1 MDAAS
6 SDKTEST
13 NAKDAENSPPKIAA
27 EITPAPTTEPTPV
40 ESKASENKASIEKS
54 SAEHVEKKE
63 EASSD
68 DKIISF
74 TVIYSKQ
81 KCDVKISE
89 NSTVLQLKTHLEPI
103 IGVPQGLQKIMF
115 KGLAKNGQ
123 TLKSLGIT
131 NNTKVMVVGSKLND
145 VLNLATVPS
154 AEEQQALQEV
164 KVNKEPWCRQK
175 MHRTVLDKGLPDDV
189 MPGILNT
196 KEPLPP
202 CPLSGMLNKAGGKLR
217 ITFRL
222 ELDEL
227 WLGTKERT
235 EKIRMSSIK
244 SVLSEP
250 IEGQEQYHIMALQLG
265 TTEASRYWIYY
276 VPAQY
281 VDSIKHIILDS

>member
-1 MDAAS
+1 MDASS
-6 SDKTEST
+6 SDKTET
-13 NAKDAENSPPKIAA
+13 NPKDVENSTKTA
-27 EITPAPTTEPTPV
+27 EITPATTEPTPV
-40 ESKASENKASIEKS
+40 ESTTTENKASTEKS
-54 SAEHVEKKE
+54 NSEPVEKKE
-63 EASSD
+63 D
-68 DKIISF
+68 DKIIAF
-74 TVIYSKQ
+74 TVIYSKE
-81 KCDVKISE
+81 KFDVKISE
-89 NSTVLQLKTHLEPI
+89 NSTVLQLKTYLEPI

-115 KGLAKNGQ
+115 KGLAKNDQ

-175 MHRTVLDKGLPDDV
+175 MHRTVLDKGLPEDV

-250 IEGQEQYHIMALQLG
+250 IEGLEQYHIMALQLG